1 MLQEQL
7 ASDTEEINPDELQ
20 QAFVMFNKASCNLA
34 EVYQSLE
41 KQVET
46 LSSELA
52 AVRGEQQQQHQQK
65 QRIAGRLQNILKV
78 LPAGVI
84 VLDEDGIIQQHN
96 PAAAELLD
104 VPLLGQT
111 WRSIVE
117 RVFRPRWDDG
127 HDITLL
133 DNRCVN
139 ISTQSLEG
147 EGGQIILLK
156 EVTETRNLQQQ
167 LDRLKRLSAM
177 GDIASS
183 LAHQVR
189 TPLSTALLYASH
201 LRNTDIGADSQTR
214 FVNKLISRLRHMET
228 IVEDMLL
235 FARGGSFDLK
245 PVLLTELLK
254 DFLDSVESQLEQTA
268 TRLVVTNQA
277 ESAIVN
283 VNKHALV
290 SSLQNL
296 LNNAIQASEH
306 DLVVNISLAQVGEQ
320 KLEINFADNGPGI
333 DESVRDKIFEP
344 FYTTR
349 SEGTGLGL
357 AVAEAVI
364 RSHGGKI
371 KLSAP
376 SGKGTCF
383 QITLPLYK

>member
-20 QAFVMFNKASCNLA
+20 QAFVMLNKAYGKWG
-34 EVYQSLE
+34 EIYHSLE

-52 AVRGEQQQQHQQK
+52 DVRGEQQQQHQQK
-65 QRIAGRLQNILKV
+65 QRIAGRLQDILKV

-96 PAAAELLD
+96 PAATELLD
-104 VPLLGQT
+104 VALLGQT

-133 DNRCVN
+133 GNRCVN
-139 ISTQSLEG
+139 ISTQSLEA

-235 FARGGSFDLK
+235 FARGGSFDSK

-320 KLEINFADNGPGI
+320 KIEINFADNGPGI

-357 AVAEAVI
+357 AVVEAVI

>member
-1 MLQEQL
+1 
-7 ASDTEEINPDELQ
+7 
-20 QAFVMFNKASCNLA
+20 
-34 EVYQSLE
+34 
-41 KQVET
+41 
-46 LSSELA
+46 
-52 AVRGEQQQQHQQK
+52 
-65 QRIAGRLQNILKV
+65 
-78 LPAGVI
+78 
-84 VLDEDGIIQQHN
+84 
-96 PAAAELLD
+96 
-104 VPLLGQT
+104 
-111 WRSIVE
+111 
-117 RVFRPRWDDG
+117 
-127 HDITLL
+127 
-133 DNRCVN
+133 
-139 ISTQSLEG
+139 
-147 EGGQIILLK
+147 
-156 EVTETRNLQQQ
+156 
-167 LDRLKRLSAM
+167 
-177 GDIASS
+177 
-183 LAHQVR
+183 
-189 TPLSTALLYASH
+189 
-201 LRNTDIGADSQTR
+201 
-214 FVNKLISRLRHMET
+214 MET

-277 ESAIVN
+277 ESAVVN

-306 DLVVNISLAQVGEQ
+306 DLVVNISLTQVSEQ